1 MVTVNKRQ
9 QINLTSE
16 GFDFE
21 DWLRHIS
28 PHRQDG
34 DIRVLREIY
43 EVMDGVVDHQQHF
56 FGESELHRALMVAE
70 ILADLRM
77 DTDMLV
83 ATLVHSLTQVDAL
96 KEEDV
101 AARYGDNV
109 ASLVKGIIK
118 MQIVDAYHLQHD
130 VQQQDRQHIESVR
143 KLLLALAEDVR
154 VVIIKLAERLHIM
167 RRVRNMSDDLKRQL
181 AKETQDVFAPLASR
195 LGIWQIKWELED
207 LSFRFLDPESYQAVA
222 SMLDEKRIDREDY
235 IETVLNRL
243 RRELE
248 KANIKAEVTGRPKHI
263 YSIWRKMQKK
273 GVNFEDVF
281 DVRATRVLVNSV
293 ADCYAVL
300 GIVHSLW
307 TPIRSEFDDYIAT
320 PKENNYQSLHTAV
333 IGPQN
338 KTLEV
343 QIRTHDMHQHSEYG
357 VAAHWGYK
365 EGGRHDTKYQEKIA
379 WIRQILEWNDEAKET
394 GDFIDQFKSEVFED
408 RVYAFTPKGKVVD
421 LPRGATVLD
430 FAYHIHT
437 DVGHRFRGAKVD
449 GKIVPISYELHNGEK
464 VEILTSKQG
473 TPSRDWLNPH
483 LNYIKSSRTRN
494 KVRSWFRQQ
503 DYTQNVEEG
512 RDILE
517 KELRRFGIHE
527 QKHELLLPR
536 FHIEKLDD
544 LYAAIGR
551 ADITAAQIASAIH
564 SLILPAA
571 EAEPKHETSSVS
583 YLRQRKASQDQGGVQ
598 IMGVGGLMTHIAR
611 CCKPVPYD
619 NIVGYITRGRGVTI
633 HRKDCPNVLRSQAQE
648 HERLI
653 EVNWG
658 ETASHS
664 YMVDIHIRAFDRQGL
679 LRDITNILTNA
690 HLNVISVNTHTDR
703 KTYIATMTF
712 SMEVSNVDQLSQAL
726 IKIEHLPNVM
736 DVSRKSR

>member
-9 QINLTSE
+9 HHNLTSE

-21 DWLRHIS
+21 AWLRHIS
-28 PHRQDG
+28 PFRQEK
-34 DIRVLREIY
+34 DIQLLRDVYAI
-43 EVMDGVVDHQQHF
+43 MDGVVEHQQHI
-56 FGESELHRALMVAE
+56 FGETELHRALMVAE

-77 DTDMLV
+77 DTDMLL
-83 ATLVHSLTQVDAL
+83 ATLVHSLTVVDAF
-96 KEEDV
+96 KEEDLSS
-101 AARYGDNV
+101 RYGENV
-109 ASLVKGIIK
+109 ASLVRGINK

-130 VQQQDRQHIESVR
+130 VQQHDRHHIESVR

-181 AKETQDVFAPLASR
+181 AQETQNVFAPLASR
-195 LGIWQIKWELED
+195 LGIWQLKWELED
-207 LSFRFLDPESYQAVA
+207 LAFRFLDPDSYQQVA
-222 SMLDEKRIDREDY
+222 SMLDEKRIDREEY

-243 RRELE
+243 RRELG
-248 KANIKAEVTGRPKHI
+248 KAGIKAEVTGRPKHI

-273 GVNFEDVF
+273 GVSFEDVF
-281 DVRATRVLVNSV
+281 DVRAARVLVDSV

-343 QIRTHDMHQHSEYG
+343 QIRTHQMHQHSEYG

-365 EGGRHDTKYQEKIA
+365 EGGRHDAKYQEKIA
-379 WIRQILEWNDEAKET
+379 WIRQILEWNDEEKES

-408 RVYAFTPKGKVVD
+408 RVYALTPKGKVVD

-437 DVGHRFRGAKVD
+437 DIGHRFRGAKVD
-449 GKIVPISYELHNGEK
+449 GKIVPISHELQNGQK

-483 LNYIKSSRTRN
+483 LGYIKSSRTRS
-494 KVRSWFRQQ
+494 KVRNWFRQQ
-503 DYTQNVEEG
+503 DYAQNVEEG
-512 RDILE
+512 RTILD
-517 KELRRFGIHE
+517 KELHRLGIHD
-527 QKHELLLPR
+527 QKHELLLTR
-536 FHIEKLDD
+536 FRVDKLDD

-551 ADITAAQIASAIH
+551 ADITSTQIAAAVH
-564 SLILPAA
+564 GLILPVA
-571 EAEPKHETSSVS
+571 ETSTRSEDSPIS
-583 YLRQRKASQDQGGVQ
+583 YLRQRKAKSDEGGVQ

-619 NIVGYITRGRGVTI
+619 TIVGYITRGRGVTI

-658 ETASHS
+658 ETASHA
-664 YMVDIHIRAFDRQGL
+664 YLVDIHIRAFDRQGL

-703 KTYIATMTF
+703 KTYIAAMKF
-712 SMEVSNVDQLSQAL
+712 SVEVSNVNQLSQAL
-726 IKIEHLPNVM
+726 TKIEHLPNVM
-736 DVSRKSR
+736 DVSRKSN